1 MKKNFFIVLFSVFLL
16 LPTLGGCAQ
25 AETLEPITFTEEEL
39 SRETK
44 MVPNPNLTGELTFR
58 YYYGLSPDPTF
69 RDNALYSMYRKYF
82 PNVDLRVE
90 AVDFAN
96 TPLREYQIQLA
107 TEIMAGSGPD
117 VVFLQLQGEAAL
129 NPYKMM
135 QAGAFLDLTDYF
147 RNDSNCNPSDFYQ
160 PVMEA
165 GRYQG
170 RQYLVPVYFQ
180 CPLIVTTGEIAEQ
193 TGFHPENCVD
203 LKSTWEEL
211 LPVLRENPMNLPEKE
226 MVHYLYTPYWAPAFT
241 GLPWIDY
248 ETQEVHLD
256 DPRLEEYCAFIKDEL
271 SLYSKEK
278 RIPYYTYDFSPALE
292 QGTSHFVDL
301 ATGDM
306 EGLTRFNFRYLN
318 LDGIDDI
325 ILIPWQAMD
334 GGSEALINEAIGATQ
349 NCKNPE
355 AAYQLI
361 KLWISQ
367 EFFANLDIWGQD
379 QQPIANR
386 KAMEAY
392 MRLMQEPMVVYRDN
406 YGVQDAPGLSQD
418 LVEQYLGILNG
429 ITSARLSSPELYMV
443 QDGLR
448 DYFNGNRSYESC
460 ISELQSK
467 LEIYVTE

>member
-1 MKKNFFIVLFSVFLL
+1 
-16 LPTLGGCAQ
+16 
-25 AETLEPITFTEEEL
+25 
-39 SRETK
+39 
-44 MVPNPNLTGELTFR
+44 
-58 YYYGLSPDPTF
+58 
-69 RDNALYSMYRKYF
+69 
-82 PNVDLRVE
+82 
-90 AVDFAN
+90 
-96 TPLREYQIQLA
+96 
-107 TEIMAGSGPD
+107 
-117 VVFLQLQGEAAL
+117 
-129 NPYKMM
+129 
-135 QAGAFLDLTDYF
+135 
-147 RNDSNCNPSDFYQ
+147 
-160 PVMEA
+160 
-165 GRYQG
+165 
-170 RQYLVPVYFQ
+170 
-180 CPLIVTTGEIAEQ
+180 
-193 TGFHPENCVD
+193 
-203 LKSTWEEL
+203 
-211 LPVLRENPMNLPEKE
+211 
-226 MVHYLYTPYWAPAFT
+226 
-241 GLPWIDY
+241 
-248 ETQEVHLD
+248 
-256 DPRLEEYCAFIKDEL
+256 
-271 SLYSKEK
+271 
-278 RIPYYTYDFSPALE
+278 
-292 QGTSHFVDL
+292 
-301 ATGDM
+301 M